1 MRIEYEFLNDIEED
15 IEKGIGEA
23 IASVFAEARLLV
35 KDREDV
41 SIQALDLLSEVVK
54 VLPKGGLKTRIKD
67 FLATL

>member
-15 IEKGIGEA
+15 VRKGIGEV
-23 IASVFAEARLLV
+23 IASVFDEARSLV

-54 VLPKGGLKTRIKD
+54 VLPKGCLKTRIKD
-67 FLATL
+67 FLATF